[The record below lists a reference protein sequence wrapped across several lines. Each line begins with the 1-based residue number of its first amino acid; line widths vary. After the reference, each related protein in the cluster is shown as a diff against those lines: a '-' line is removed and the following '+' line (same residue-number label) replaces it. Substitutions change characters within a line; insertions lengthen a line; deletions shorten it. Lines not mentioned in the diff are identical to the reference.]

1 MHADLDA
8 VDRTLLDLVQAGVP
22 LVPRPFAR
30 LAQALGA
37 DEAEVLTRLR
47 RLAEA
52 RVLRQIGAIFDTR
65 ACGYA
70 SALVA
75 ARVVGP
81 RHDFGRRA
89 LLPPPWLLNLALLAA
104 VCVGVSLLALWLRPV
119 RLGQWRFRVEQI
131 DVAHVDLICHGTS

>member
-75 ARVVGP
+75 ARVAP
-81 RHDFGRRA
+81 EA
-89 LLPPPWLLNLALLAA
+89 LPAGHPLAA
-104 VCVGVSLLALWLRPV
+104 VDGELRVLAPATAAPRRSPAWASFWPVARRLVHQSVSLGAASNA
-119 RLGQWRFRVEQI
+119 GMSKI
-131 DVAHVDLICHGTS
+131 H